1 MSEQLNTQS
10 DQSFQEMLDESLV
23 SLHNGDTVKGTVLT
37 VTNSEITVNLGY
49 KSDGIIVR
57 SEYTDDPHVELPSLV
72 APGDVFDVFVLRV
85 NDGDGNVQVSKKR
98 LDSQVGLKA
107 IEEAYTEK
115 TPITARV
122 VDVIK
127 GGLIATVQGAR
138 LFVPSS
144 QISNRFVEDLTQFK
158 GQELNFNIIEFDRQ
172 KRKFVA
178 GRRELAAQEAR
189 QKRDEMFATLE
200 VGQQLKGTVSRLVD
214 FGAFIDL
221 GGVDGLVHVS
231 EVSWKRVRK
240 VSDVL
245 AMGDQVV
252 VTVLAIDS
260 EKSKISLTLKDINND
275 PWNNIEERYPV
286 DSIVTGTVARLAA
299 FGAFVTLEDGVD
311 GLVHISQISNRRIA
325 RPEDVLTVGETID
338 VKVTAIDIENHK
350 ISLSKREA
358 DYDLGFY
365 DGEYDEDVAE
375 EVSNEIASEI
385 ADEISNE
392 MAGETAE

>member
-1 MSEQLNTQS
+1 
-10 DQSFQEMLDESLV
+10 
-23 SLHNGDTVKGTVLT
+23 
-37 VTNSEITVNLGY
+37 
-49 KSDGIIVR
+49 
-57 SEYTDDPHVELPSLV
+57 
-72 APGDVFDVFVLRV
+72 
-85 NDGDGNVQVSKKR
+85 
-98 LDSQVGLKA
+98 
-107 IEEAYTEK
+107 
-115 TPITARV
+115 
-122 VDVIK
+122 
-127 GGLIATVQGAR
+127 
-138 LFVPSS
+138 
-144 QISNRFVEDLTQFK
+144 VEDLTQFK